1 MLKRLILPKGEVSPI
16 MARFRTE
23 YGYFTE
29 PGDEYVI
36 TRPDTPAPWVNVL
49 SNGDYGM
56 VVSQMGSGYSW
67 RTHASMNRLTRWE
80 QDLVRDRW
88 GKYLYLRDVD
98 TGAFWSPTWH
108 PCAGSL
114 ETYRVRHGWGYSVFE
129 GEYQGVM
136 SELTQFVPLH
146 DPCEVW
152 ILRLHNRGEVA
163 RRLQVF
169 SYLEWLLGTA
179 PDWHREFRRLF
190 IETRYDPTHGVLLAT
205 NVLWDLPGRGNT
217 HWNSSW
223 DYVAFHSAS
232 CLPAGFD
239 GDKRA
244 FLGRYGDMDAPRAV
258 REGRSFGT
266 QGRWDDP
273 IASLQVVLEL
283 APGDTVAVAFVLGA
297 TESEE
302 QALALAEKYRHLPA
316 VHEALA
322 EVRRFWKETV
332 GGLQVHTPD
341 DAVNLMANGWLAY
354 QAISCRLW
362 ARTAYYQTGGAY
374 GYRDQLQDSL
384 VWLLLG
390 QPERTLEQIRLHA
403 AHQHADG
410 TVLHWWH
417 PLAEQGLP
425 SYYSDDLLW
434 LPFVTWHYLQETR
447 DLGCLQE
454 EIPFF
459 DGGSAT
465 LLEHCLRA
473 FEKALSRRSERG
485 LPLILQ
491 ADWNDG
497 LNAVGIGGKGE
508 SIWMAHFLHY
518 LLVRWA
524 ELPVLDEQTA
534 SRFRAEARALR
545 EAVNAHSWDGKW
557 YWGATTDSGRKL
569 GSAECVQGR
578 IFLNVQTW
586 SVLAETAPPDR
597 AEQAMQSAREH
608 LYTDYGAL
616 LLAPAYSIPDPEIGY
631 ITRYAPGTRENG
643 GVYSHAACWA
653 VLAERELHGATA
665 AYQLWRSFCPPVRGM
680 EPERYAA
687 EPYVMP
693 GNVDG
698 PDSPYAGKGGWTWYT
713 GSAAWYLRA
722 LVEGVLGVRATW
734 QGLQVQAQLPEGWD
748 AFRIQRR
755 FRGALY
761 DILVRRAQ
769 PGERAAYF
777 VDGQRWQGEVLPA
790 FGAGTSHRVEVVV
803 E

>member
-1 MLKRLILPKGEVSPI
+1 MF
-16 MARFRTE
+16 ATD

-36 TRPDTPAPWVNVL
+36 TRHDTPMPWVNVI
-49 SNGDYGM
+49 SNGDYGT
-56 VVSQMGSGYSW
+56 VISHLGGGYSW

-88 GKYLYLRDVD
+88 GKYLYLRDAE
-98 TGAFWSPTWH
+98 TGEFWSPTWH
-108 PCAGSL
+108 PCSNGM
-114 ETYRVRHGWGYSVFE
+114 TNYQVRHGWGYSVFE
-129 GEYQGVM
+129 GMHGQIA
-136 SELTQFVPLH
+136 SELTVFVPLD

-152 ILRLHNRGEVA
+152 LLRLSNRGSST

-190 IETRYDPTHGVLLAT
+190 IETRYVPAHGVLLAT
-205 NVLWDLPGRGNT
+205 SVMWDIPGRGKT
-217 HWNSSW
+217 HWNSNW
-223 DYVAFHSAS
+223 GYVAFHSVSAT
-232 CLPAGFD
+232 PAGFD

-244 FLGRYGDMDAPRAV
+244 FLGQYGDLDAPRAV
-258 REGRSFGT
+258 IEGRSFGT
-266 QGRWDDP
+266 QGRWGDG
-273 IASLQVVLEL
+273 IGSLQVVVEIP
-283 APGDTVAVAFVLGA
+283 PGESVEIAFVLGA
-297 TESEE
+297 GDDETH
-302 QALALAEKYRHLPA
+302 ALRLAGKYRHLPT
-316 VHEALA
+316 VHDALA
-322 EVRRFWKETV
+322 QVKAFWKELLGALRV
-332 GGLQVHTPD
+332 QTPD
-341 DAVNLMANGWLAY
+341 PAVNVMGNGWLAY
-354 QAISCRLW
+354 QAVSCRLW

-403 AHQHADG
+403 KHQFQDG

-417 PLAEQGLP
+417 PLAEEGLR

-434 LPFVTWHYLQETR
+434 LPFVVLYYLHETG
-447 DLGCLQE
+447 DFACLQE

-497 LNAVGIGGKGE
+497 MNAVGVEGRGE
-508 SIWMAHFLHY
+508 SVWMAHFLHY

-524 ELPVLDEQTA
+524 DLPVLDEATA
-534 SRFRAEARALR
+534 VRFRQEAHALR
-545 EAVNAHSWDGKW
+545 EAVNTHGWDGEW
-557 YWGATTDSGRKL
+557 YWRATTDSGRVL
-569 GSAECVQGR
+569 GSAQNTQGR
-578 IFLNVQTW
+578 IFLNAQTW
-586 SVLAETAPPDR
+586 SVLAGTAPPDR
-597 AEQAMQSAREH
+597 AEQAMRSAREH

-616 LLAPAYSIPDPEIGY
+616 LLAPAYRVPDPEIGY
-631 ITRYAPGTRENG
+631 LTRYAPGTRENG

-653 VLAERELHGATA
+653 VLAERKLHGAQQ
-665 AYQLWRSFCPPVRGM
+665 AYRLWRSFCPPVRGM
-680 EPERYAA
+680 EPRRYAA

-698 PDSPYAGKGGWTWYT
+698 PDSPHEGRGGWTWYT

-722 LVEGVLGVRATW
+722 LVEGVLGVEATL
-734 QGLQVQAQLPEGWD
+734 QGLRVKAELPEGWD
-748 AFRIQRR
+748 SFQLQRR
-755 FRGALY
+755 FRGAVY
-761 DILVRRAQ
+761 QITVRRAKAGES
-769 PGERAAYF
+769 PGCL
-777 VDGQRWQGEVLPA
+777 VDGQAWEGDVLPI
-790 FGAGTSHRVEVVV
+790 FEAGTTHQVEIRL
-803 E
+803 

>member
-1 MLKRLILPKGEVSPI
+1 MSLF
-16 MARFRTE
+16 ATE
-23 YGYFTE
+23 YGYFTQS
-29 PGDEYVI
+29 GDEYVI
-36 TRPDTPAPWVNVL
+36 TRPDTPMPWVNVI

-56 VVSQMGSGYSW
+56 VISQVGGGYSW

-88 GKYLYLRDVD
+88 GKYLYLRDAE
-98 TGAFWSPTWH
+98 TGEYWSVTWH
-108 PCAGSL
+108 PCPDKLSD
-114 ETYRVRHGWGYSVFE
+114 YRVRHGWGYTVFE
-129 GEYQGVM
+129 GVHGRIASAFTV
-136 SELTQFVPLH
+136 FVPID

-152 ILRLHNRGEVA
+152 LLHLRNRDKTP

-190 IETRYDPTHGVLLAT
+190 IQTRYVPEQGTLLAT
-205 NVLWDLPGRGNT
+205 SVLWDIPGRGNT
-217 HWNSSW
+217 RWYSDW
-223 DYVAFHSAS
+223 EYVAFHSVS
-232 CLPAGFD
+232 IPPAGFD

-244 FLGRYGDMDAPRAV
+244 FLGRYRELDAPSAV
-258 REGRSFGT
+258 VSGKSFNT
-266 QGRWDDP
+266 QGRWGDG
-273 IASLQVVLEL
+273 IGSLQVVVEIP
-283 APGDTVAVAFVLGA
+283 PGEAVEIAFTLGA
-297 TESEE
+297 ADNEA
-302 QALALAEKYRHLPA
+302 QALSLVEKYRHLST

-322 EVRRFWKETV
+322 EVKTFWKQTV
-332 GGLQVHTPD
+332 GGITVQTPD
-341 DAVNLMANGWLAY
+341 DAVNVIANGWLAY

-403 AHQHADG
+403 RHQYQDG

-417 PLAEQGLP
+417 PLAEDGLR

-434 LPFVTWHYLQETR
+434 LPLAVLYYLSETG
-447 DLGCLQE
+447 DFDCLQE

-459 DGGSAT
+459 DSGSAS

-473 FEKALSRRSERG
+473 FHKALDRRSERG

-497 LNAVGIGGKGE
+497 MNAVGVGGKGE

-518 LLVRWA
+518 LLTRWA
-524 ELPVLDEQTA
+524 ELPVIDAQTA
-534 SRFRAEARALR
+534 ARFCQEAQALR
-545 EAVNAHSWDGKW
+545 EAVNRYGWDGRW
-557 YWGATTDSGRKL
+557 YWRASTDSGRLL
-569 GSAECVQGR
+569 GSAQNAQGR
-578 IFLNVQTW
+578 LYLNAQTW
-586 SVLAETAPPDR
+586 AVLGDTAPADR
-597 AEQAMQSAREH
+597 AEQALQAAREH

-616 LLAPAYSIPDPEIGY
+616 LLAPAYRVPDPEIGY
-631 ITRYAPGTRENG
+631 LTRYAPGSRENG
-643 GVYSHAACWA
+643 GVYCHAACWT
-653 VLAERELHGATA
+653 VLAERKLHGAGD
-665 AYQLWRSFCPPVRGM
+665 AYRLWRSFCPPVRGM

-698 PDSPYAGKGGWTWYT
+698 PDSPHEGRGGWTWYT

-722 LVEGVLGVRATW
+722 LVEGVLGVEAT
-734 QGLQVQAQLPEGWD
+734 LHRLRVQAELPAEWE
-748 AFRIQRR
+748 FYSLRRR
-755 FRGALY
+755 FRGAMY
-761 DILVRRAQ
+761 DITVRRAQ
-769 PGERAAYF
+769 PGEPSGCT
-777 VDGQRWQGEVLPA
+777 VDGQAWTSSTLPI
-790 FGAGTSHRVEVVV
+790 FEPGSTHRVEIVLG
-803 E
+803 